1 MSRFR
6 LHKSSFLVLGILLLL
21 LVSPAFAATLIN
33 STFVNDNTFDGV
45 GGIGFTA
52 NNAVLYSNGGAVFHT
67 NPGFTSIPGRYSIA
81 INGSSDGNN
90 AASIDIQVAGIN
102 VGRVTWTSA
111 TALVKS
117 VTFDVSSGSSSR
129 QVSFLLTTDSGIS
142 NTILYN
148 YALYYEGVIPPPRPA
163 PNLPSQGAALTGN
176 YRNLFSEWG
185 RSSAEIQA
193 KLIAAYSGLFGGGAN
208 TVYYTTDS
216 NMAFILDTGN
226 NDIRSEGMSYGMMIA
241 VQMNDQDRFNRLWRF
256 AKTYSQCPNVNFDC
270 ETVGMRDGYFSWE
283 LSPTAP
289 FTPQDRNPAPDG
301 EEYIATALLFAAGR
315 WGNGTGILN
324 YQQEAQIIL
333 DAMLRDNR
341 PNSFRSLFN
350 LTNYLIVFSPNNQS
364 ATITDPSYHLPAFYE
379 VWARYDSNPANRTF
393 WNNAAIASRNYWT
406 TVIGS
411 RTNGLMPD
419 CTSFAGAPI
428 PNCAGGTIFAYD
440 AWRTIS
446 NVAVDYAWWVGDPTG
461 SAPINAQVTWSNQ
474 LQTFFG
480 TRRPSYQNRWN
491 LDGTPVGSDFNS
503 PGHVTMNA
511 VAGLA
516 GNTTRVWDF
525 IEDVWN
531 IPVPTGQYRYYDGML
546 YMMGLLHLSGNFRVF
561 APGAPITPP
570 PVATATPTLTIV
582 PGGATATNTV
592 APTSTTLPS
601 GATATNTVAPTSTT
615 VPSGGGSAYSRIE
628 AESFNGQSGV
638 TTQTTGDS
646 AGGGQDASLDM
657 GSSYLVFN
665 NINFG
670 TSGPAS
676 VQIRASTTL
685 SGVNVIFRTGS
696 QTGTPF
702 CTVYPASGGTYQ
714 TGSNTCYP
722 SPTGTQIVYVTVTGG
737 PVKLNWLQFVANGGA
752 APTATLAPTLT
763 FTNVIPPTAT
773 LVPTLTSTSVI
784 PPTAT
789 LVPTLTFTNVI
800 PPTATLV
807 PTLTFT
813 NVIPPTAT
821 FVPTLTATSVI
832 PPTATN
838 TQISAPT
845 ATTAAGTSA
854 YSLIESESFAGQL
867 GIVTQSTGDST
878 GNQDVVLNDATAYVF
893 YNSIDFGTAGPA
905 SVQIRASTTL
915 SGVNVV
921 FRTGSA
927 TGPAFCTLY
936 PASDGSYQTTSNSCY
951 PRPTGV
957 QTLYITVTGGP
968 VTLNWLQFNP

>member
-1 MSRFR
+1 MFR
-6 LHKSSFLVLGILLLL
+6 LRLYNIPLLILGILLLFT
-21 LVSPAFAATLIN
+21 SPVFATTLIS
-33 STFVNDNTFDGV
+33 STVVNNTNFVGV
-45 GGIGFTA
+45 GGVGFTA
-52 NNAVLYSNGGAVFHT
+52 NNVTLYSNGQAVFHT
-67 NPGFTSIPGRYSIA
+67 NTGFTSIPGRYSIA
-81 INGSSDGNN
+81 ISGASNGSN
-90 AASIDIQVAGIN
+90 AASIDVLVAGLN
-102 VGRVTWTSA
+102 VGRITWNSS
-111 TALVKS
+111 TALLKS
-117 VTFDVSSGSSSR
+117 ITFDVSSGGSNREVRFALTSDNGSS
-129 QVSFLLTTDSGIS
+129 D
-142 NTILYN
+142 TILYN
-148 YALYYEGVIPPPRPA
+148 YSLYYEGVIPPPRPA
-163 PNLPSQGAALTGN
+163 PTLPTQGAALTGS
-176 YRNLFSEWG
+176 YRNLFAEWG
-185 RSSAEIQA
+185 RSSSEIQA
-193 KLIAAYSGLFGGGAN
+193 KLNTAYNGLFGGGAN
-208 TVYYTTDS
+208 TVYYTTGS

-270 ETVGMRDGYFSWE
+270 ETAGMRDGYFAWE
-283 LSPTAP
+283 LSPTVP

-315 WGNGTGILN
+315 WGNSTGILN

-350 LTNYLIVFSPNNQS
+350 LSNYLIVFSPNNQS

-379 VWARYDSNPANRTF
+379 VWARYDSKPANRTF
-393 WNNAAIASRNYWT
+393 WANAAVASRNYWSS
-406 TVIGS
+406 VIRT

-419 CTSFAGAPI
+419 CTSFDGTPI

-440 AWRTIS
+440 AWRAIS
-446 NVAVDYAWWVGDPTG
+446 NVAVDYAWWVGDANG
-461 SAPINAQVTWSNQ
+461 APIGNQVTWVNQ

-531 IPVPTGQYRYYDGML
+531 VSVPTGQYRYYDGML
-546 YMMGLLHLSGNFRVF
+546 YMMGLLHLSGNFRMY

-570 PVATATPTLTIV
+570 PAATATPTLTTVPNVPTATTTIATTVPTATSTIV
-582 PGGATATNTV
+582 PG
-592 APTSTTLPS
+592 S
-601 GATATNTVAPTSTT
+601 
-615 VPSGGGSAYSRIE
+615 GGSAYNRIE
-628 AESFNGQSGV
+628 AETFSSQSGV

-646 AGGGQDASLDM
+646 AGGGQDASLNT

-676 VQIRASTTL
+676 VQIRASTTI
-685 SGVNVIFRTGS
+685 SGANVVFRTDS
-696 QTGTPF
+696 VTGAAF

-722 SPTGTQIVYVTVTGG
+722 SPTGTQTVYVTVTGG
-737 PVKLNWLQFVANGGA
+737 PVKLNWLQFAPIGGSA
-752 APTATLAPTLT
+752 
-763 FTNVIPPTAT
+763 PTAT

-789 LVPTLTFTNVI
+789 LVSTFTATSVI

-807 PTLTFT
+807 PTF
-813 NVIPPTAT
+813 
-821 FVPTLTATSVI
+821 TATSVI
-832 PPTATN
+832 PPTATY
-838 TQISAPT
+838 TQVSAPT
-845 ATTAAGTSA
+845 ATTISGTNA
-854 YSLIESESFAGQL
+854 YSLIEAETLAGQL
-867 GIVTQSTGDST
+867 GTVTQATEDNT
-878 GNQDVVLNDATAYVF
+878 GNQDVILNDGTAYVF
-893 YNSIDFGTAGPA
+893 YNGINFGTAGPA

-927 TGPAFCTLY
+927 TGPVFCTLY
-936 PASDGSYQTTSNSCY
+936 PPSDGNYQTASNTCY

-968 VTLNWLQFNP
+968 VKLNWLQFIP